1 MNIKRYKKQL
11 LVKEFGKKEQNI
23 LKHSTVVI
31 IGAGGLGSNSA
42 NILTRTGLGT
52 IEIVDDDIVDITNLH
67 RTSIFDEDDIGKPK
81 SAILEEK
88 LKKINSS
95 ICIKGIK
102 ARIEKENI
110 DQIIKNADIILDG
123 ADNMKTRFLINDFS
137 IKNNI
142 PWVYAGVDS
151 TVGMVMGIVPKKTPC
166 LRCISQNIPSTP
178 NNSEIGTF
186 SVLPIIAASI
196 QCMEAIKMLLGEKT
210 TGLLIYNIW
219 KQQFET
225 MNLKRNPDCIC
236 CGKQTFDF
244 LQR

>member
-67 RTSIFDEDDIGKPK
+67 RRSIFNEDDIGKPK

-110 DQIIKNADIILDG
+110 DQIIKNADV
-123 ADNMKTRFLINDFS
+123 RRPFQLITS
-137 IKNNI
+137 GHE
-142 PWVYAGVDS
+142 Y
-151 TVGMVMGIVPKKTPC
+151 
-166 LRCISQNIPSTP
+166 
-178 NNSEIGTF
+178 
-186 SVLPIIAASI
+186 
-196 QCMEAIKMLLGEKT
+196 LGSSR
-210 TGLLIYNIW
+210 G
-219 KQQFET
+219 
-225 MNLKRNPDCIC
+225 
-236 CGKQTFDF
+236 
-244 LQR
+244 